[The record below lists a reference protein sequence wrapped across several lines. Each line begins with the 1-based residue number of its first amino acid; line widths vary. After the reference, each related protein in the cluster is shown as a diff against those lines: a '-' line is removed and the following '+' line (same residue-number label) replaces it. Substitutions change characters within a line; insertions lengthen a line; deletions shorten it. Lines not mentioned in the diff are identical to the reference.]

1 MKDTYENLFSAP
13 AEQDEVCDEAE
24 ETAEAEQAD
33 EVLPIYPLTRRQK
46 WRRALP
52 YAVVYARYLLPV
64 ISMLFLLVSG
74 FFYAVRGV
82 NVGSYYEVSVWRLY
96 ANTFTGTHAYL
107 GTDGNVRADGL
118 YTALSIG
125 AIVGV
130 LVLLIALFL
139 NVLAA
144 VTALRAFRAGGE
156 SDKAH
161 RMRIK
166 FKIAF
171 PNRICLFLA
180 NLLLIVPVLY
190 PNFYSAISANYML
203 VGATNV
209 FYVTLNRPLIVLS
222 VLSLLTLVLA
232 IVSKRY
238 EIQKGMDMFDIY
250 RDEA

>member
-1 MKDTYENLFSAP
+1 MEDKYENLFSAP
-13 AEQDEVCDEAE
+13 ADEAE
-24 ETAEAEQAD
+24 KDEEEEVEEETEGTGETQ
-33 EVLPIYPLTRRQK
+33 PIYRLTRRQK
-46 WRRALP
+46 LRCALP

-64 ISMLFLLVSG
+64 VSMLFLIVSG
-74 FFYAVRGV
+74 FFYAVQGV
-82 NVGSYYEVSVWRLY
+82 NVGVYYEVSIWRLY

-125 AIVGV
+125 AIVGI
-130 LVLLIALFL
+130 LILLLALFL

-144 VTALRAFRAGGE
+144 VTALRAFRAGE
-156 SDKAH
+156 KSDEAH
-161 RMRIK
+161 RMKMK

-171 PNRICLFLA
+171 PNRLCLFLS

-209 FYVTLNRPLIVLS
+209 FYVTLNRPLIVLA
-222 VLSLLTLVLA
+222 VLSALTLLVALVA
-232 IVSKRY
+232 KRY
-238 EIQKGMDMFDIY
+238 EVRKKMDMFDIY
-250 RDEA
+250 REEA